1 MFKKILKIL
10 YFKYLNDVKQ
20 VPMICYN
27 DYIGKHI
34 LFDNFYE
41 KEELILI
48 QNSFSEEIKKSSFID
63 IGSNVGNHT
72 IFFRDNFKNIYCFE
86 PQKTTYKILT
96 LNTEPFEHIKTFNYG
111 IDTQEK
117 EVTFYIPTNNNGMG
131 RSSVIEGKNIRKE
144 SVLLKPI
151 DDSLIKNVGFIKID
165 VEGNEYS
172 VLKSLNFFLNNDKP
186 IVGFELNSDNPNK
199 SQILELLIEYNYKT
213 FMVNNKILNNRFK
226 YYQDILGRKNKL
238 VNVDIETLKKIESHI
253 PMVIAINDNSKYY
266 LKKSNE

>member
-1 MFKKILKIL
+1 MFKKIIKIL
-10 YFKYLNDVKQ
+10 YFKYFNHGNQ

-27 DYIGKHI
+27 DFIGKHI

-41 KEELILI
+41 KEDLILI
-48 QNSFSEEIKKSSFID
+48 QNSFSNEIKKSSFID

-72 IFFRDNFKNIYCFE
+72 IFFRNTFKNIYCFE
-86 PQKTTYKILT
+86 PQKITYKILT

-111 IDTQEK
+111 IDIQKK

-151 DDSLIKNVGFIKID
+151 DDSLIKNVGFVKID

-172 VLKSLNFFLNNDKP
+172 VLQSLKKIINKDKP
-186 IVGFELNSDNPNK
+186 IIGIELNYDNPNK
-199 SQILELLIEYNYKT
+199 NQILEFLFVNNYKT
-213 FMVNNKILNNRFK
+213 FMVNSKIFNNRFK
-226 YYQDILGRKNKL
+226 SYLNILGRKNKL
-238 VNVDIETLKKIESHI
+238 VKVEIETLKKMKRHI
-253 PMVIAINDNSKYY
+253 PLVICINNNSKYN
-266 LKKSNE
+266 LKQGNE